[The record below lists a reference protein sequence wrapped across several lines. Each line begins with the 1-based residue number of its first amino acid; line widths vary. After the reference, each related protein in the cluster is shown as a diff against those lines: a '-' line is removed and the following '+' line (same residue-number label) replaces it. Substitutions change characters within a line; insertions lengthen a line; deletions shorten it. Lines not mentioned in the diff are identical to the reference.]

1 MDQSLNQETATETAQ
16 PVFEPRRTIASVL
29 LWARKHGAELLSAAL
44 LTVMGLQM
52 LAVISRKCIT
62 TDEIVHIPAGYYHLV
77 AGEFELNNEHPPLV
91 KMWAALPLLFVQPD
105 EPPAPN
111 TDDENFMERT
121 YGFHARFWQANKGRF
136 ESVTFWPRVMMIP
149 ITLALGALIFVF
161 ARRLFG
167 DTAAVISV
175 GLYVL
180 EPTVLAH
187 GHIVHTDVPAAL
199 VYLLFF
205 VALYFYSEQSQPKPV
220 VNAGPANIGTAD
232 TGTAGVSPA
241 SSNTFTQVPVEPD
254 NPDYVA
260 FNESGRDARGPSIN
274 GPSIGGPSLKRALLL
289 GLASG
294 VALLT
299 KFSMLVIVPV
309 LGIYLLARLFTNR
322 RDRKRRSQVL
332 LHGGLIT
339 VVVLFLVNAA
349 YYFQRPALEA
359 SDVRWVAQRT
369 PALLGFVT
377 TGVRWLSKIVPT
389 YYLFGVYNIELHNYY
404 GHATSLLGQYND
416 LGWWY
421 YFPVAFALKTTIP
434 FLVLAVV
441 ALGWAVWKLTI
452 KQKGKRDKR
461 FLWLVVPVG
470 IYLAISLTS
479 HINIGIRHFLP
490 VYPFLF
496 IAGGAL
502 LGKLLSARRMI
513 GVAVLVILFGWMGF
527 EAVHA
532 FPNYIPYMNQLASRH
547 PHWYYLSDS
556 NVEWGDDLGEL
567 AAYLKARGETK
578 VRGSLSG
585 GWSTLGSY
593 GVDYLDMTLLP
604 PDITPTRYVAI
615 GASFLNGSLIPGDEN
630 VIGRRSFERTEFFA
644 RYRDRKPEA
653 VFGGSIYLFREKE

>member
-1 MDQSLNQETATETAQ
+1 MDQSLNQEAATETAP
-16 PVFEPRRTIASVL
+16 PVFDPRRTIAPAWR
-29 LWARKHGAELLSAAL
+29 WARKHGAELLSAGL
-44 LTVMGLQM
+44 LIIMGLQM
-52 LAVISRKCIT
+52 LAVISRKSIT

-77 AGEFELNNEHPPLV
+77 AGDFELNNEHPPLV
-91 KMWAALPLLFVQPD
+91 KMWAALPLLFVQPN
-105 EPPAPN
+105 EPPAPK
-111 TDDENFMERT
+111 TEDENFMERT
-121 YGFHARFWQANKGRF
+121 WGFHARFWQANRARF
-136 ESVTFWPRVMMIP
+136 QTVTFWPRAMMVP
-149 ITLALGALIFVF
+149 ITLALGVLIFVF
-161 ARRLFG
+161 ARKLFG

-205 VALYFYSEQSQPKPV
+205 FALHRYSE
-220 VNAGPANIGTAD
+220 
-232 TGTAGVSPA
+232 
-241 SSNTFTQVPVEPD
+241 EP
-254 NPDYVA
+254 
-260 FNESGRDARGPSIN
+260 G
-274 GPSIGGPSLKRALLL
+274 LKRALLL
-289 GLASG
+289 GLACA

-299 KFSMLVIVPV
+299 KFSMLVIVPT
-309 LGIYLLARLFTNR
+309 LAFYLLVRLFIQR
-322 RDRKRRSQVL
+322 RDRKQRAQVL
-332 LHGGLIT
+332 LHSGVMT
-339 VVVLFLVNAA
+339 VVVLLLVNAA
-349 YYFQRPALEA
+349 YYFQHPALEA
-359 SDVRWVAQRT
+359 SDVRWVEQRS

-389 YYLFGVYNIELHNYY
+389 YYLFGVYNIELHNHY

-441 ALGWAVWKLTI
+441 ALGWAVWRLTI
-452 KQKGKRDKR
+452 KQNGKRDKR

-502 LGKLLSARRMI
+502 LAKLLRARRMI
-513 GVAVLVILFGWMGF
+513 GVAALVFLFSWMGF

-532 FPNYIPYMNQLASRH
+532 FPNYIPYMNQLASRR

-585 GWSTLGSY
+585 WSTLGSY
-593 GVDYLDMTLLP
+593 GVEYLDLTLLP
-604 PDITPTRYVAI
+604 PDKTPDTRYVAI

-630 VIGRRSFERTEFFA
+630 VIGRRSFERTNLFA
-644 RYRDRKPEA
+644 RYRDRQPEA
-653 VFGGSIYLFREKE
+653 VFGNSIYLYRVKE

>member
-44 LTVMGLQM
+44 LTVMGLQL

-111 TDDENFMERT
+111 TENENFMERT
-121 YGFHARFWQANKGRF
+121 WGFHARFWQANRARF
-136 ESVTFWPRVMMIP
+136 QTITFWPRVMMIP

-161 ARRLFG
+161 ARKLFG
-167 DTAAVISV
+167 ATAAVISV

-187 GHIVHTDVPAAL
+187 GHIVHTDLPAAL

-205 VALYFYSEQSQPKPV
+205 FALHRYSE
-220 VNAGPANIGTAD
+220 
-232 TGTAGVSPA
+232 
-241 SSNTFTQVPVEPD
+241 EP
-254 NPDYVA
+254 
-260 FNESGRDARGPSIN
+260 G
-274 GPSIGGPSLKRALLL
+274 LKRALLL
-289 GLASG
+289 GLVCA

-299 KFSMLVIVPV
+299 KFSMLVIVPTLAV
-309 LGIYLLARLFTNR
+309 YLLARLFVNR
-322 RDRKRRSQVL
+322 RDRRQRSQVL
-332 LHGGLIT
+332 LHGGVIT
-339 VVVLFLVNAA
+339 VIVLFLVNAA

-502 LGKLLSARRMI
+502 LAKLLRARRMI
-513 GVAVLVILFGWMGF
+513 GVAVLVMVFSWMGF

-604 PDITPTRYVAI
+604 PDITPDTRYVAI

-630 VIGRRSFERTEFFA
+630 VIGRRSFERTKFFA
-644 RYRDRKPEA
+644 RYRDRQPEA
-653 VFGGSIYLFREKE
+653 VFGNSIYLFRERE